1 MNQLKETLSQ
11 YWLTIQ
17 GTLFPW
23 LKEELGELTTKQ
35 KLLITVLEVF
45 RIEEHMPSYF
55 RLPGRPLSD
64 RVAIARAFVAKAIYD
79 MPTTRILL
87 DRLACDIVL
96 RRICGW
102 EKVKEIP
109 SESTFSRA
117 FAVFAQTQLPSNI
130 HEALIKKAYQEQLV
144 GHISRDATEIEA
156 REKPVKKD
164 KNNEDIQK
172 PKRKRGRPKK
182 GEEVVKEPTRLQ
194 RQSDMSLDQMLEDL
208 PKDCD
213 VGSKKNSKGHIET
226 WVGYKLHID
235 TADGQVP
242 VNCVLT
248 SASTHD
254 SQVAIPLAELT
265 SKRVTNLY
273 DLMDS
278 AYDALEI
285 KNKSRELGHVPII
298 NINPRRDT
306 VLKQEIEAEKPRLD
320 LINFELPE
328 AVRYNERSTSE
339 RVNGRL
345 KDEFG
350 GRHIRVRG
358 HAKIFCHL
366 MFGILVVTVDQL
378 MRFVT

>member
-1 MNQLKETLSQ
+1 MKLLENLSQ

-23 LKEELGELTTKQ
+23 LSEELGELTEKQ
-35 KLLITVLEVF
+35 QRLITVLEMS
-45 RIEEHMPSYF
+45 RIEEQLPSYF
-55 RLPGRPLSD
+55 GLPGRPLSD
-64 RVAIARAFVAKAIYD
+64 RVAVARAFVAKAVYD

-87 DRLACDIVL
+87 DRLECDIVL
-96 RRICGW
+96 RRLCGW
-102 EKVKEIP
+102 ETKNDIP

-117 FAVFAQTQLPSNI
+117 FSEFSENNLPQKV
-130 HEALIKKAYQEQLV
+130 HEFLIKQSYENQLV

-156 REKPVKKD
+156 REKPLKKVKKE
-164 KNNEDIQK
+164 KN
-172 PKRKRGRPKK
+172 KRKRGRPKK
-182 GEEVVKEPTRLQ
+182 GEQVVVKEETRLQ
-194 RQSDMSLDQMLEDL
+194 RQEKMTLEEMLEDL

-213 VGSKKNSKGHIET
+213 VGSKTNSKGHKET

-242 VNCVLT
+242 VSCVLT

-254 SQVAIPLAELT
+254 SQAAIPLAEL
-265 SKRVTNLY
+265 SKERVTNLY

-278 AYDALEI
+278 AYDATEI
-285 KNKSRELGHVPII
+285 KNKSIELGHVPII
-298 NINPRRDT
+298 DVNPRRNKS
-306 VLKQEIEAEKPRLD
+306 LKEELEAEKKRLNF
-320 LINFELPE
+320 IHFELPE
-328 AVRYNERSTSE
+328 QVRYHERSTAE

-350 GRHIRVRG
+350 GRHVRVRG
-358 HAKIFCHL
+358 HSKIFSHL
-366 MFGILVVTVDQL
+366 MFGILVVTVEQL